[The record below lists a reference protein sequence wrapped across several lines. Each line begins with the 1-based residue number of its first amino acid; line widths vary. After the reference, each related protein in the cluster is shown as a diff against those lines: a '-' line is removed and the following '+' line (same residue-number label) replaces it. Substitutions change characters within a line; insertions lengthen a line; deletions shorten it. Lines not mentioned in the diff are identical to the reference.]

1 MPAIEYNTIPY
12 CVQYVCFAFSSAAD
26 KTVTIAM
33 FSFPFLS
40 SQALSAAETLQ
51 NHSQRRFRANTN
63 TSDETEGSAS
73 TVDLVGGAALGSRDP
88 WKQVLVAPS
97 LC

>member
-1 MPAIEYNTIPY
+1 MFRVFI
-12 CVQYVCFAFSSAAD
+12 SSRQD
-26 KTVTIAM
+26 RDHCNV
-33 FSFPFLS
+33 FLSFPFLS